1 MIAGPRWHA
10 DCCGE
15 VGIEGRFAVRS
26 GSPVDGKR
34 LSLVLDEHAGIANV
48 HLDAVEHGEGIVFLH
63 ALQDGPASRSYGL
76 AVAALAGM
84 PKPVVTAARRKLKE
98 LERVPARRAQLPAE
112 PDPQLPLFAPEPN
125 AVVEALSGIDPDS
138 LSPREALA
146 ALYHLKSL
154 LP

>member
-1 MIAGPRWHA
+1 
-10 DCCGE
+10 
-15 VGIEGRFAVRS
+15 
-26 GSPVDGKR
+26 
-34 LSLVLDEHAGIANV
+34 
-48 HLDAVEHGEGIVFLH
+48 
-63 ALQDGPASRSYGL
+63 

-84 PKPVVTAARRKLKE
+84 PKPVVAAARRKLKE